1 MNDKS
6 FLEKEKERLHL
17 QESIQ
22 KTELN
27 DLPVDSF
34 RYKYACF
41 SNFSSH
47 RVAYKGINYKNSEAA
62 FQAQKFEDEK
72 VKQLFAN
79 LDPSK
84 AKALGRAKVIF
95 LNHKGEYYKNKLPSD
110 IRKRSS
116 EFTEYYIK
124 SDWDT
129 IRVEEMYQVVKN
141 KYEQNPDI
149 KRILLLT
156 GERDLMEGN
165 TWGDRFWGQ
174 VDGKGLNFLGRI
186 LMQIRYELRNQ

>member
-47 RVAYKGINYKNSEAA
+47 RITYKGINYENSEAA
-62 FQAQKFEDEK
+62 FQAQKFEDEN
-72 VKQLFAN
+72 VKQLFKS

-84 AKALGRAKVIF
+84 AKALGRSKVIF
-95 LNHKGEYYKNKLPSD
+95 LNTEGEYYKNKLPSD
-110 IRKRSS
+110 IGQRSNK
-116 EFTEYYIK
+116 FTK
-124 SDWDT
+124 HAMRSDWDK
-129 IRVEEMYQVVKN
+129 IRVEEMYQIVKN

-186 LMQIRYELRNQ
+186 LMQIRYELRN